1 MVLSTVVSLLAL
13 SKEERLMLVSSILV
27 GVLLLGAVVISRL
40 DRWRRRQMD
49 EFDDSAESA
58 GSFRELYERGEITKG
73 EYERVL
79 QRVAERAG
87 AKPKLSVKP
96 STPSESPPP
105 ASSSE

>member
-1 MVLSTVVSLLAL
+1 MVLSTVVPLLAL
-13 SKEERLMLVSSILV
+13 SKEERLMLISSILV
-27 GVLLLGAVVISRL
+27 GVLLLGAVIISRL

-49 EFDDSAESA
+49 ALDDSAESA

-87 AKPKLSVKP
+87 AKPKISAKPETPSEAPP
-96 STPSESPPP
+96 STPPSE
-105 ASSSE
+105 